1 MFEGDMLLPNLEFN
15 PEFEGKDK
23 LNLLN
28 LEDENA
34 AAKKALLSLEEGD
47 VNGQIDNFMHSRRG
61 GWFSQLIRRNPIDDE
76 YLLSEDFIDY
86 EDEPYGDW
94 EENTLNPYHQDSYSE
109 YRHARGPSYDPYA
122 TMHYLQ

>member
-86 EDEPYGDW
+86 EDEP
-94 EENTLNPYHQDSYSE
+94 
-109 YRHARGPSYDPYA
+109 
-122 TMHYLQ
+122 